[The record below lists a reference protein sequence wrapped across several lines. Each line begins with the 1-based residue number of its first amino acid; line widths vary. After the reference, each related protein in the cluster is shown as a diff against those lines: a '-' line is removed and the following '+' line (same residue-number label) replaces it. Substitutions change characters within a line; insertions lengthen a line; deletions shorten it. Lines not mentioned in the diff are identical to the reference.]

1 MLSGF
6 RQPAIRGKLSA
17 KIGIENNPERGA
29 GMETDKQLYGV
40 FRAKPE
46 WVFLLARLPPVGKC
60 VMRSLVVKPLERRSD
75 GVIVPEAPTAP
86 LSVIEFQFGENAQ
99 IYTRTAQ
106 KMAAV
111 QEEFNMREVQ
121 GIIFFGDVKFDPQ
134 TKPWTKVVRSI
145 VLPDEVR
152 RLAER
157 SQEHPLVAVFQPLL
171 AASVTELEQTAGGF
185 FRTIKRSK
193 LKKGVKQALEEVFVS
208 WLGQRLPNR
217 TKQEIEKM
225 LIGELPELRETRMG
239 QDLIKIGEE
248 QGLAESV
255 VIVLEA
261 KRGRLTKGL
270 RQRIR
275 SLGSE
280 QLRQLL
286 AESLAWESVD
296 PLDAWLATHC
306 Q

>member
-75 GVIVPEAPTAP
+75 GVIVPEAPTPP

-134 TKPWTKVVRSI
+134 TKPWTKSCGRSC
-145 VLPDEVR
+145 
-152 RLAER
+152 
-157 SQEHPLVAVFQPLL
+157 S
-171 AASVTELEQTAGGF
+171 
-185 FRTIKRSK
+185 
-193 LKKGVKQALEEVFVS
+193 
-208 WLGQRLPNR
+208 R
-217 TKQEIEKM
+217 TKCGVWRNASPSILWWPSFSRCWQERAR
-225 LIGELPELRETRMG
+225 IGTEGRGILPHD
-239 QDLIKIGEE
+239 QA
-248 QGLAESV
+248 Q
-255 VIVLEA
+255 
-261 KRGRLTKGL
+261 
-270 RQRIR
+270 
-275 SLGSE
+275 
-280 QLRQLL
+280 
-286 AESLAWESVD
+286 
-296 PLDAWLATHC
+296 
-306 Q
+306 